1 MTPTRLVLWGLE
13 WARPPTWLP
22 ALIVGLA
29 TVVAQFF
36 IMQPGMGAGIA
47 ASKTPNPAQARLR
60 SIINHTVFGFGL
72 YISAVLTAM
81 LVAVG

>member
-1 MTPTRLVLWGLE
+1 VGAAADVAPG
-13 WARPPTWLP
+13 ADSRPRQ
-22 ALIVGLA
+22 
-29 TVVAQFF
+29 VVAQFF

-47 ASKTPNPAQARLR
+47 ASKTPSPAQARLR